1 MPDEPRATE
10 QEQEEGPE
18 RIEQEEDM
26 RGSTPGDPGL
36 PGSDPGGDDDE

>member
-1 MPDEPRATE
+1 MPDEPRATDE
-10 QEQEEGPE
+10 EHEEGPE

-26 RGSTPGDPGL
+26 RGPAPADSGL